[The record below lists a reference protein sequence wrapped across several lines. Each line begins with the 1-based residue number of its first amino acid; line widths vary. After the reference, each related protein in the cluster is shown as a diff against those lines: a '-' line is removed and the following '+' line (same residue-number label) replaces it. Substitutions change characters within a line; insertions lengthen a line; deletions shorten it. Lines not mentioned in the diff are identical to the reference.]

1 MGARPLRRVLLL
13 TASFGSGHNQA
24 AYAVQEALR
33 ERDAQVEVIDYV
45 GLLNPALRS
54 FAKFSLI
61 QGVQKAP
68 SLYGLFYKSMSKI
81 EPDSALQR
89 YVNHLGIERM
99 EDYIRYYRP
108 DVVAST
114 FPTPMG
120 VVGELRR
127 TGGIDLPNVAIVTDY
142 TAHRQW
148 YHDHADHYFVAT
160 NEVKRDLVSYGVS
173 PDAIDVAGIPL
184 RRKFSSEN
192 VRQLLANREQLAREM
207 GFSQSSPIVLL
218 MGGGSGI
225 LADASVWESFIPDSG
240 MQYIIICGQNRRM
253 QRRFA
258 ALQND
263 RVKVFGFTSEIDRLM
278 AVADVIVTKPGGLT
292 LTESMTMQLP
302 MVLYRPI
309 PGQEEANAAFAA
321 RAGVAVSVR
330 TAREAQQF
338 LLNAR
343 EDPSI
348 LSRMRQAS
356 GALPTCG
363 AAERIAEKIM
373 VIAEEGKVRLPPT
386 YPNST
391 QVLVT

>member
-1 MGARPLRRVLLL
+1 MRRVLLL

-33 ERDAQVEVIDYV
+33 ERDAQVEVVDYV

-81 EPDSALQR
+81 EPDSVLQR

-99 EDYIRYYRP
+99 EDYIKFYDP

-127 TGGIDLPNVAIVTDY
+127 NGEISVPNVAIVTDY

-148 YHDHADHYFVAT
+148 YHEHADHYFVAT
-160 NEVKRDLVSYGVS
+160 SEVKRDLLSFGVPS
-173 PDAIDVAGIPL
+173 DAVEVAGIPL
-184 RRKFSSEN
+184 RRKFAAEN
-192 VRQLLANREQLAREM
+192 VKRLLETREYLAREM
-207 GFSQSSPIVLL
+207 GFSSSSPVVLL

-225 LADASVWESFIPDSG
+225 LADASVWESFIPESG
-240 MQYIIICGQNRRM
+240 MQYVIICGQNRRM

-258 ALQND
+258 ALESD
-263 RVKVFGFTSEIDRLM
+263 HVKVFGFTSEIDRLM

-309 PGQEEANAAFAA
+309 PGQEEVNAEFAA

-338 LLNAR
+338 LLTAK

-348 LSRMRQAS
+348 LARMRRAS
-356 GALPTCG
+356 TDILTCG
-363 AAERIAEKIM
+363 AAEKIADQIM
-373 VIAEEGKVRLPPT
+373 VIAEERKLRGSMNYLTPPE
-386 YPNST
+386 
-391 QVLVT
+391 VLVT